1 MKKINLLFAVLMLLM
16 LGNTN
21 KIFAETVDIDWS
33 SYARSIDKVITTDE
47 NNPTYVYLYNVTS
60 KQFITCGKSYGM
72 QCIMANVGMKFYIT
86 KSGNSYIIHS
96 NVTTPSSSGI
106 GVGGCLGISWGD
118 VYIDRSDNI
127 YWKFNNVSSSTSTYY
142 IQNNAFLYTDHYLTQ
157 NKVLK
162 ETTNKGENHSSEWM
176 IITRQDYLTQT
187 AQAKYEQID
196 VTGLLADSRF
206 DRNSND
212 ATSWKWGSGETGAAS
227 NNNENHAIG
236 VIESYA
242 QYGLDWDQY
251 FAAEIDRESNTLS
264 QTVTDLEEGIYRI
277 TCQGF
282 YINSYDNANSYLY
295 ATNGSDESS
304 ILLKDISLNI
314 NDFTATDNY
323 DGDLTNKVKVTGE
336 VNNKKEGLYKVTYTV
351 SDSNNNTA
359 VLDTWIN
366 VQKKNTSGVPVLM
379 YHWFYDDTKG
389 ETYGKVN
396 SHDYMSKS
404 NFESEIKYLVDN
416 NYYFPTYEELEKY
429 IDGKI
434 SLPKKSIIL
443 TSDDGKESFYNI
455 AGEVIEKYKVPMT
468 SFVITKNKN
477 WKKHT
482 DNKYIVFESHSDNLH
497 NRGCKGD
504 MNGDM
509 MCKKESYILNDLML
523 SRKKLGD
530 N

>member
-1 MKKINLLFAVLMLLM
+1 MKNRLIVILIFTNVLFMATLTFCYLFVPRIDIDTNDIYLNYNENFNFKDKYAKYRNQKIKLDEKDNVNTKK
-16 LGNTN
+16 LGNYSVVYSTN
-21 KIFAETVDIDWS
+21 IKNSINKVKRIYVHVADLESPKIILNGKDEETINYNENYKEEGFKATDNYDGDLTSKVIVKS
-33 SYARSIDKVITTDE
+33 NVEDKVIGNYTIEYTVIDSS
-47 NNPTYVYLYNVTS
+47 NN
-60 KQFITCGKSYGM
+60 
-72 QCIMANVGMKFYIT
+72 IT
-86 KSGNSYIIHS
+86 KVERKII
-96 NVTTPSSSGI
+96 VKDT
-106 GVGGCLGISWGD
+106 
-118 VYIDRSDNI
+118 
-127 YWKFNNVSSSTSTYY
+127 
-142 IQNNAFLYTDHYLTQ
+142 
-157 NKVLK
+157 
-162 ETTNKGENHSSEWM
+162 ENP
-176 IITRQDYLTQT
+176 IIKLN
-187 AQAKYEQID
+187 
-196 VTGLLADSRF
+196 
-206 DRNSND
+206 RN
-212 ATSWKWGSGETGAAS
+212 T
-227 NNNENHAIG
+227 
-236 VIESYA
+236 
-242 QYGLDWDQY
+242 
-251 FAAEIDRESNTLS
+251 
-264 QTVTDLEEGIYRI
+264 
-277 TCQGF
+277 
-282 YINSYDNANSYLY
+282 NSYLIL
-295 ATNGSDESS
+295 NKS
-304 ILLKDISLNI
+304 INI

-351 SDSNNNTA
+351 SDNNNNTE

-389 ETYGKVN
+389 ETYSKVN
-396 SHDYMSKS
+396 GHDYMSKT

-416 NYYFPTYEELEKY
+416 NYYFPAYEELEKY

-468 SFVITKNKN
+468 SFVITKNNN

-509 MCKKESYILNDLML
+509 MCKKESYILNDLTL

-530 N
+530 NPKVFAYPYGHYKDESFDEVKKSGFDLAFTINYGKVKKGMNKLKLPRIRINRTTTLTQYKNMIK